1 MAFVPKKQA
10 FNAKINA
17 VTLGT
22 GDKSIVI
29 GGENVLPF
37 YTFDAPIENAPKI
50 GVEIT
55 DLGMEEYQVPGL
67 QEFYAGCT
75 TPAEM
80 AKKAE
85 SMEGASFLCLHF
97 DGADP
102 NGHNKSVEE
111 CVEVAKAVADA
122 TTMPIVIVGCK
133 NAEKDAELFSKVAE
147 ALQGKNI
154 LVLSAREE
162 NYKSVGASAA
172 MAYNQKIGAESAVDI
187 NLAKQLNVLISQ
199 LGVPAGSVVMN
210 VGSAAAGYGYEY
222 VASTLDRVKA
232 AALAQSDAQLQM
244 PIITPVSTETWG
256 TKEAVMAEADMP
268 DWGNQ
273 ENRAVEMEIST
284 ACACLASGS
293 DAVIMRHP
301 VAIATVAKFIDA
313 LM

>member
-22 GDKSIVI
+22 GDKSVVL
-29 GGENVLPF
+29 GGENVMPF
-37 YTFDAPIENAPKI
+37 YTFDAPIEHKPVI
-50 GVEIT
+50 GVEIS
-55 DLGMEEYQVPGL
+55 DLGMEDYQAPGL
-67 QEFYAGCT
+67 VEFYAGCT

-85 SMEGASFLCLHF
+85 SMEGASFICLDF
-97 DGADP
+97 EGADP
-102 NGHNKSVEE
+102 NGHNKSIEE
-111 CVEVAKAVADA
+111 CVQVAKAVADA
-122 TTMPIVIVGCK
+122 TTMPIVVMGCK
-133 NAEKDAELFSKVAE
+133 NAEKDGELFGKVSE

-154 LVLSAREE
+154 LVMSAREE
-162 NYKSVGASAA
+162 NYKSVGASAG
-172 MAYNQKIGAESAVDI
+172 MAYNQKVGAGSAVDI

-199 LGVPAGSVVMN
+199 LGVPASSVVMN

-256 TKEAVMAEADMP
+256 VKEAVMSEAEMP
-268 DWGNQ
+268 EWGNQ
-273 ENRAVEMEIST
+273 EERGVEMEITT
-284 ACACLASGS
+284 AVASLASGS
-293 DAVIMRHP
+293 NAVIMRHP
-301 VAIATVAKFIDA
+301 AAVATVAKFIDA